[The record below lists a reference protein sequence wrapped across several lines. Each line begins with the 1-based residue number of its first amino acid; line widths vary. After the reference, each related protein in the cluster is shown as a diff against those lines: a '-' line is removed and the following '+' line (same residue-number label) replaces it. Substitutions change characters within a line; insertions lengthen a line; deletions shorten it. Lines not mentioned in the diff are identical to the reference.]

1 MPSGSLAR
9 AVVLATL
16 SILAVAPGV
25 AAQQPG
31 SPPYRPGQ
39 SWPRTQFSDGSG
51 SIALP
56 PGWRVNSA
64 RQAAAELQGP
74 RGEAVAV
81 GITMPIGPP
90 QFSSP
95 GSLAAP
101 YMPPA
106 EAYVWVSEVVARR
119 TGGSAQAR
127 IVEMVPTPPLTQ
139 NARATYLLA
148 DQLTQGRR
156 YRSFALVNT
165 ALLGN
170 GYWQYYMTLLTA
182 PVEIFSPALPLMTE
196 VWQSWSI
203 SQGEMNRRTAQAML
217 TMQETNRI
225 MQSTAEGRR
234 TTEWHQRLT
243 GMTLQGRWVIEDTMT
258 GQRMERSQQE
268 INALFE
274 RFPGRYR
281 VVPSDQLK

>member
-1 MPSGSLAR
+1 MGGP
-9 AVVLATL
+9 ATL
-16 SILAVAPGV
+16 YPIPE
-25 AAQQPG
+25 
-31 SPPYRPGQ
+31 
-39 SWPRTQFSDGSG
+39 
-51 SIALP
+51 P
-56 PGWRVNSA
+56 PGAHVSPLPLDAAACWLSA

-170 GYWQYYMTLLTA
+170 GYWQY
-182 PVEIFSPALPLMTE
+182 
-196 VWQSWSI
+196 
-203 SQGEMNRRTAQAML
+203 
-217 TMQETNRI
+217 
-225 MQSTAEGRR
+225 
-234 TTEWHQRLT
+234 
-243 GMTLQGRWVIEDTMT
+243 
-258 GQRMERSQQE
+258 
-268 INALFE
+268 
-274 RFPGRYR
+274 
-281 VVPSDQLK
+281 

>member
-1 MPSGSLAR
+1 
-9 AVVLATL
+9 
-16 SILAVAPGV
+16 
-25 AAQQPG
+25 
-31 SPPYRPGQ
+31 
-39 SWPRTQFSDGSG
+39 
-51 SIALP
+51 
-56 PGWRVNSA
+56 
-64 RQAAAELQGP
+64 
-74 RGEAVAV
+74 
-81 GITMPIGPP
+81 MPIGPP

-106 EAYVWVSEVVARR
+106 EAYVWVSEVVAGR

-139 NARATYLLA
+139 NARAAYLLA
-148 DQLTQGRR
+148 DQLAQGRR

-165 ALLGN
+165 APLGN
-170 GYWQYYMTLLTA
+170 GCWQYYMTLLTA
-182 PVEIFSPALPLMTE
+182 PVEIFPPALPLMTE

-217 TMQETNRI
+217 TMQET
-225 MQSTAEGRR
+225 TAEGRR

-243 GMTLQGRWVIEDTMT
+243 GMTLQGRWVIEDTTT

-274 RFPGRYR
+274 RFPGRYH

>member
-1 MPSGSLAR
+1 
-9 AVVLATL
+9 
-16 SILAVAPGV
+16 
-25 AAQQPG
+25 
-31 SPPYRPGQ
+31 
-39 SWPRTQFSDGSG
+39 
-51 SIALP
+51 
-56 PGWRVNSA
+56 
-64 RQAAAELQGP
+64 
-74 RGEAVAV
+74 V

-106 EAYVWVSEVVARR
+106 GAYVWVSEVVAGR

-139 NARATYLLA
+139 NARAAYLLA
-148 DQLTQGRR
+148 DQLAQGRR

-165 ALLGN
+165 APLGN

-182 PVEIFSPALPLMTE
+182 PVEIFPPALPLMTE

-225 MQSTAEGRR
+225 TQSTVEGRR

-243 GMTLQGRWVIEDTMT
+243 GMTLQGRWVIEDTTT

>member
-9 AVVLATL
+9 AMALAVVCVLA
-16 SILAVAPGV
+16 AAPAA

-31 SPPYRPGQ
+31 APSYRPGQ

-56 PGWRVNSA
+56 PGWRLSSA

-90 QFSSP
+90 QFSAP
-95 GSLAAP
+95 GSLASP
-101 YMPPA
+101 YMAPA
-106 EAYVWVSEVVARR
+106 HAYAWVSEVVARR
-119 TGGSAQAR
+119 SGGSAQAR
-127 IVEMVPTPPLTQ
+127 VVELVPTAPLSQ
-139 NARATYLLA
+139 NAQAAYLLA
-148 DQLTQGRR
+148 DQVTQGRH

-165 ALLGN
+165 AMLGN

-182 PVEIFSPALPLMTE
+182 PAEIFPQALPLMTE
-196 VWQSWSI
+196 IWQSWSI
-203 SQGEMNRRTAQAML
+203 RQGEMNRRTAQAML

-234 TTEWHQRLT
+234 TTQWHQHLT
-243 GMTLQGRWVIEDTMT
+243 GMTLQGRWVIEDTTT
-258 GQRMERSQQE
+258 GQRAEHSQQE
-268 INALFE
+268 INSLFE

>member
-1 MPSGSLAR
+1 M
-9 AVVLATL
+9 
-16 SILAVAPGV
+16 
-25 AAQQPG
+25 
-31 SPPYRPGQ
+31 
-39 SWPRTQFSDGSG
+39 
-51 SIALP
+51 P
-56 PGWRVNSA
+56 PGWRLNSA

-106 EAYVWVSEVVARR
+106 EAYAWVSEVVARR

-127 IVEMVPTPPLTQ
+127 VVEMVATSPLSH
-139 NARATYLLA
+139 NARAAYLLA
-148 DQLTQGRR
+148 DQMTQGRH

-182 PVEIFSPALPLMTE
+182 PVEIFPQALPLMTE

-217 TMQETNRI
+217 TMRETNRI

-243 GMTLQGRWVIEDTMT
+243 GMTLQGRWVIEDTTT
-258 GQRMERSQQE
+258 GQRAEHSQQE